1 MAINLHAYNFYQ
13 FDDLTFL
20 FTTQAGDEYQ
30 CYFISY
36 ADYFAS
42 QPDIAPNFFSFNL
55 TLISN
60 EGEPIRK
67 GTDKR
72 VADTVI
78 TIVGDFLS
86 SKSNAVVY
94 VCDNSDG
101 KERARSRKF
110 LSWFDYYDHP
120 SSKIVQVTSNFTVAG
135 LFIYSSLLV
144 HKNNK
149 RFKDMVL
156 AYLELTK
163 DDDK

>member
-1 MAINLHAYNFYQ
+1 MATNLHAYNFYK

-20 FTTQAGDEYQ
+20 FTTEAGDEYQ

-55 TLISN
+55 KLISN
-60 EGEPIRK
+60 DGTPVRK

-72 VADTVI
+72 IADTVI
-78 TIVGDFLS
+78 TIVGDFLG

-110 LSWFDYYDHP
+110 LSWFEYYDHP
-120 SSKIVQVTSNFTVAG
+120 SSKIVQVTSNFTVGG
-135 LFIYSSLLV
+135 LFIYSSLLI
-144 HKNNK
+144 HKKNK
-149 RFKDMVL
+149 RFNDMVF

>member
-20 FTTQAGDEYQ
+20 FTTQAADEYQ
-30 CYFISY
+30 CYFLSY

-42 QPDIAPNFFSFNL
+42 HPDIAPNFFSFNL
-55 TLISN
+55 KLISN
-60 EGEPIRK
+60 EGVPIRK

-101 KERARSRKF
+101 KEIARSRKF
-110 LSWFDYYDHP
+110 LSWFDFYDHP
-120 SSKIVQVTSNFTVAG
+120 SSKIIQVTSNFTVG
-135 LFIYSSLLV
+135 RLFIYSSLLV

-156 AYLELTK
+156 AYLDLTK

>member
-1 MAINLHAYNFYQ
+1 MATNLHAYHIYQ
-13 FDDLTFL
+13 ISELNYS
-20 FTTQAGDEYQ
+20 FTTASGDEYQ
-30 CYFISY
+30 CYFLSY

-55 TLISN
+55 KLISN
-60 EGEPIRK
+60 DGKPVRK

-72 VADTVI
+72 IADTVI
-78 TIVGDFLS
+78 TIVGNFLA

-101 KERARSRKF
+101 KERARARKF

-120 SSKIVQVTSNFTVAG
+120 SSKIMKVTSNFNVGG
-135 LFIYSSLLV
+135 LFIYSSLII
-144 HKNNK
+144 HKQNK
-149 RFKDMVL
+149 KFTEMVL

-163 DDDK
+163 NDDK

>member
-30 CYFISY
+30 CYFLSY

-55 TLISN
+55 KLISN
-60 EGEPIRK
+60 EGVPIRK

-120 SSKIVQVTSNFTVAG
+120 SSKIIQVTSNFTVGG

>member
-20 FTTQAGDEYQ
+20 FTTQARDEYQ
-30 CYFISY
+30 CYFLSY

-55 TLISN
+55 KLISN
-60 EGEPIRK
+60 EGVPIRK

-72 VADTVI
+72 LADTVI
-78 TIVGDFLS
+78 AIVGDFLS

-120 SSKIVQVTSNFTVAG
+120 SSKIIQVTSNFTVGG

-149 RFKDMVL
+149 RFKDMIL
-156 AYLELTK
+156 AYLDLTK

>member
-1 MAINLHAYNFYQ
+1 MALNLQSYQ
-13 FDDLTFL
+13 IEKTNERTYSFITEK
-20 FTTQAGDEYQ
+20 AVEYR
-30 CYFISY
+30 CVFISY
-36 ADYFAS
+36 AEYFPNH
-42 QPDIAPNFFSFNL
+42 PDIAPNFFSFNL
-55 TLISN
+55 ELKD
-60 EGEPIRK
+60 PKAKLPR

-72 VADTVI
+72 IADTVI
-78 TIVGDFLS
+78 IIVGDFLA
-86 SKSNAVVY
+86 SKTNAVVY

-101 KERARSRKF
+101 KEKARSRKF

-120 SSKIVQVTSNFTVAG
+120 SSKIIQVTSNFTVGG

>member
-30 CYFISY
+30 CYFLSY

-55 TLISN
+55 KLISN
-60 EGEPIRK
+60 EGVPIRK

-101 KERARSRKF
+101 KEKARSRKF

-120 SSKIVQVTSNFTVAG
+120 SSKIIQVTSNFTVGG
-135 LFIYSSLLV
+135 LFIYSSLLI
-144 HKNNK
+144 HKKNK

-156 AYLELTK
+156 AYLDLTK